1 MQSVYLQ
8 RIMKKNAAKG
18 YEKTNPIQTQ
28 FLQRPKMNVNAFS
41 QKDYENETTFRLKK
55 TNPNKANFRA
65 YTNNRL
71 VMRSSEKFEAKSAGQ
86 IIQISIS
93 PPPSVLRRESAFR
106 RAQILGIFTATL
118 LQFSCAQQFLANTIY
133 SILPNFPRKTLAAV
147 SGVKM
152 GLLQGW
158 FFSIGKTV
166 FAANLYNFR
175 PLQKLAEY
183 QTFLKFS
190 DHYCRYQY

>member
-1 MQSVYLQ
+1 
-8 RIMKKNAAKG
+8 MKKNAAKG

-28 FLQRPKMNVNAFS
+28 FLQRPKMNVNAFL

-55 TNPNKANFRA
+55 TNPNKAN
-65 YTNNRL
+65 
-71 VMRSSEKFEAKSAGQ
+71 
-86 IIQISIS
+86 
-93 PPPSVLRRESAFR
+93 
-106 RAQILGIFTATL
+106 ILGLYTATL
-118 LQFSCAQQFLANTIY
+118 LQFSCAQRFLANTIY
-133 SILPNFPRKTLAAV
+133 SILPNFPRQTIAAV

-175 PLQKLAEY
+175 PSQQLA
-183 QTFLKFS
+183 K
-190 DHYCRYQY
+190 